1 MSSYDLIE
9 FILEND
15 RWAKIGPLNQIK
27 SSIFKHTGNMELVRR
42 KFKNIGT
49 CVVTQLISREDFEQ
63 IYQYYLPWY
72 QNSTQIGFSQYVDKF
87 MSGNVNLIEYEKI
100 GNLVQRL
107 RLGWDHRI
115 EIIIAFDT
123 ITNIGVIVDGTH
135 HSLAL
140 YCIKENDEEL
150 LEQLLAR
157 SGPVNQC
164 KMSSP
169 QSRNIFHEDFRV

>member
-1 MSSYDLIE
+1 
-9 FILEND
+9 
-15 RWAKIGPLNQIK
+15 
-27 SSIFKHTGNMELVRR
+27 
-42 KFKNIGT
+42 
-49 CVVTQLISREDFEQ
+49 
-63 IYQYYLPWY
+63 
-72 QNSTQIGFSQYVDKF
+72 
-87 MSGNVNLIEYEKI
+87 
-100 GNLVQRL
+100 VQRL

-157 SGPVNQC
+157 SGSVNLC

>member
-1 MSSYDLIE
+1 
-9 FILEND
+9 
-15 RWAKIGPLNQIK
+15 
-27 SSIFKHTGNMELVRR
+27 
-42 KFKNIGT
+42 
-49 CVVTQLISREDFEQ
+49 
-63 IYQYYLPWY
+63 
-72 QNSTQIGFSQYVDKF
+72 
-87 MSGNVNLIEYEKI
+87 
-100 GNLVQRL
+100 VQRL

-115 EIIIAFDT
+115 EIIIDFDT

-140 YCIKENDEEL
+140 IEEHLLENDEEL

-157 SGPVNQC
+157 SGSVNLC